1 MKVFQT
7 KKDMVYSGIKDNIL
21 TGVLRPGDRLHIQ
34 SLAKEFSTS
43 EIPVREAIQALES
56 EKLVQVTPHTGAIV
70 ARVSARDLDEILELR
85 IYFEALATFLATPF
99 IMENDEQELEKNL
112 RKQAFAIEYNELED
126 FGELNLLFHKLIYH
140 KNPNSRLNDIIFNLW
155 DHSKRYRNVFQNNL
169 EFTKQSYEQHK
180 ELFSMIKQKDAGRA
194 QELMK
199 LHKIRSATEI
209 KSKWKKDFE

>member
-21 TGVLRPGDRLHIQ
+21 SGVLRPGDRLHIQ
-34 SLAKEFSTS
+34 ALAKEFSTS

-56 EKLVQVTPHTGAIV
+56 EKLVQVTPHTGAMV
-70 ARVSARDLDEILELR
+70 AQVSARDLDEILELR
-85 IYFEALATFLATPF
+85 IYFEALATYLAAPF
-99 IMENDEQELEKNL
+99 ITEDDAKELEKNL

-126 FGELNLLFHKLIYH
+126 FGELNLQFHKLIYQ

-169 EFTKQSYEQHK
+169 EFTKQSYDQHL
-180 ELFSMIKQKDAGRA
+180 EILSIIKQKDAEKAR
-194 QELMK
+194 ELMEQ
-199 LHKIRSATEI
+199 HKIRSSAEI
-209 KSKWKKDFE
+209 KSKWKRDFE